1 MLVLLLLLFLLFLLL
16 LVLMLFLLAL
26 LLFTTGGKRRKMG
39 GKAAG
44 AVTWR
49 QSLEW
54 RVGSEELGKKGVLGA
69 NADAAAG
76 DGRGSAARE
85 ERAQAGRDG

>member
-1 MLVLLLLLFLLFLLL
+1 MRQNE
-16 LVLMLFLLAL
+16 AL
-26 LLFTTGGKRRKMG
+26 Y
-39 GKAAG
+39 
-44 AVTWR
+44 
-49 QSLEW
+49 S
-54 RVGSEELGKKGVLGA
+54 SEGLGKKGVLGF

>member
-1 MLVLLLLLFLLFLLL
+1 M
-16 LVLMLFLLAL
+16 
-26 LLFTTGGKRRKMG
+26 
-39 GKAAG
+39 
-44 AVTWR
+44 
-49 QSLEW
+49 EW
-54 RVGSEELGKKGVLGA
+54 RVGSEGLGKKGVLGA